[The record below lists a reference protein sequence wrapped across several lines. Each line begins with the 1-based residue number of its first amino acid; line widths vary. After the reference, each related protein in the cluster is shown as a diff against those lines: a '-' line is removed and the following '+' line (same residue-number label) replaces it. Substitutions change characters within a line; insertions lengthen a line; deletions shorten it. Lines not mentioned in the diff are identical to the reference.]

1 MTPRTT
7 RRPTMVRTMLPPPAL
22 CAALTGSS
30 DEPRFTVLSS
40 LLPAAKATGAVSRQL
55 KTAAGRM
62 AWRVRIFSEGGG
74 EPGSGSRL
82 VSAGGCG
89 NLNVDRLAIGSGHPG
104 QCRSRATSLTYGDC
118 LHQLSATDP
127 SELSA

>member
-1 MTPRTT
+1 MTARTT
-7 RRPTMVRTMLPPPAL
+7 RRPTIVRTMLPPPAL

-30 DEPRFTVLSS
+30 DEPRFMVLSS
-40 LLPAAKATGAVSRQL
+40 LLAAKATGAVSRQL

-104 QCRSRATSLTYGDC
+104 QCRSRATSLTYGNG
-118 LHQLSATDP
+118 LN
-127 SELSA
+127 

>member
-7 RRPTMVRTMLPPPAL
+7 TRPTMVRTMLPPPAL

-40 LLPAAKATGAVSRQL
+40 PLPAAKATGAVSRQL

-62 AWRVRIFSEGGG
+62 AWRVRIFSEGGA

-82 VSAGGCG
+82 VSAGECG
-89 NLNVDRLAIGSGHPG
+89 NLNVDPLAIGSGLPG
-104 QCRSRATSLTYGDC
+104 QCARDPEPDTYGNG
-118 LHQLSATDP
+118 LN
-127 SELSA
+127 